1 MTAIF
6 ALAGLTMS
14 CGTVPAGTGAP
25 YPPEFPAP
33 RPPGAAT
40 APITRSGAESV
51 AGAGSLFEYQGPE
64 ISGYET
70 RGEPPER
77 GWTALVPVQRTP
89 GQDGEDGGAAG
100 KKGKASAAQGE
111 ARGPYRNA
119 PRAGALRNRA
129 LPQVP
134 RTPRPP
140 HGQAPRTLEPPYGRV
155 PAPPRQRVPAP
166 PGEQVPA
173 PRDRRVHEPRH
184 SATPAPSPRRT
195 ASPPRNG
202 HEPPRNPWGTT
213 TRTPPRAQ
221 DRPPSPMGD
230 PCAKFTD
237 FRRYYC
243 DRLMGGHG
251 D

>member
-33 RPPGAAT
+33 RPPGADT

-51 AGAGSLFEYQGPE
+51 AGAGSPFEYQGPE

-77 GWTALVPVQRTP
+77 GWTALVPVQRAP

-100 KKGKASAAQGE
+100 KKGKASAAGGE

-134 RTPRPP
+134 RT
-140 HGQAPRTLEPPYGRV
+140 LEPPYG
-155 PAPPRQRVPAP
+155 RVPAP

-184 SATPAPSPRRT
+184 SATPSPRRT
-195 ASPPRNG
+195 ASPPQNG

-213 TRTPPRAQ
+213 TRTPPRVQ
-221 DRPPSPMGD
+221 DRPPYPMGD

-243 DRLMGGHG
+243 DRLMGSRG